1 VRRITVEL
9 ARGVTT
15 EFVNRDSVF
24 VAEWA

>member
-1 VRRITVEL
+1 MRITVEL

-15 EFVNRDSVF
+15 EFVYRDSVF